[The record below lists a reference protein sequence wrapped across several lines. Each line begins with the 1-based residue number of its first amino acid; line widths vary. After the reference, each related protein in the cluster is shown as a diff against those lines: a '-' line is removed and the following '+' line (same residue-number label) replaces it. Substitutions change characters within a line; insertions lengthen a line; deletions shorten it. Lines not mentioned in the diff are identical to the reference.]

1 MIFYFFRQLGLY
13 FDSDLDMEAAPGGP
27 DSAILESSGQ
37 LIFLQE
43 CCHSSVD
50 LSAPSILLPRVRVP
64 SILSML
70 LSIYIWFLSCKKD
83 ENKQKRPEWAHL
95 KKIAY
100 KYLVNF
106 WQFWKPS
113 HFKKKNS
120 CGYFLDIFRK
130 KLAYFL
136 VQHLVTLLEGREVQY
151 YLIICW
157 TEVGLFFTRN

>member
-1 MIFYFFRQLGLY
+1 
-13 FDSDLDMEAAPGGP
+13 MEAAPGGP

-83 ENKQKRPEWAHL
+83 ENKQKRPELAHL